1 MTRPA
6 AHTLPEHLTDLL
18 RSIEA
23 FLADTLC
30 KEEIDDQD
38 YVPGSGRIEFHA
50 RHLRNQRQLPIEEHR
65 PSAEGVRANEF
76 EEALFERLLQPRDFN
91 LLVLLGGLGA
101 GKTTTVKFLHRR
113 FRERRDQLR
122 QGFHC
127 PCPACHRDPIYLDF
141 RALGEKR
148 ALRAESVVPE
158 VFREIRLH
166 TYHRIIS
173 EWLHR
178 IGIQPS
184 RIVALDPEFLVLRRL
199 LIANDL
205 LRFHGAEHS
214 GLTGLA
220 AADLTLDY
228 SLTQSRPKEEE
239 IVALIQHHRRA
250 ALAYEGQLRNVAED
264 PNHSQD
270 LMVVTLQFFLYRCNP
285 GNPMNLIIID
295 NLDQLPTAKIEDL
308 LSELHDVA
316 TRTSGLPLLLPLRP
330 SSINPYGFV
339 REMVFRYH
347 YGPNNF
353 EMILSRLQ
361 RYILARSR
369 EELKRPRS
377 LHPDSPFHHSPSDAE
392 VDILL
397 IVSYLY
403 ARIMVNG
410 VRGARS
416 QEVAILR
423 HEEHAFLDQITIGR
437 GALLSLAET
446 VDALV
451 GACCRYAF
459 DVLKRYFFNCYG
471 NPVLIRRLAAAHIAG
486 EVGPSVRIQYAD
498 LVACLL
504 RDPIGGGRV
513 SRVANL
519 FSPTRVGSHPGWPS
533 LVKLRILGL
542 LSRDQR
548 KQVGAIVQRL
558 ASFGVPAELTIE
570 ALNSLQDKFRLLLW
584 FSTNRQLDPRDDK
597 SLEEDVVISEH
608 GERYF
613 RRVIGDFEYVW
624 YCATSLQERQ
634 YTPGGLKFTMKL
646 DDYRRLIRQ
655 VGLTEWKQICF
666 ERFRAGSLADIGG
679 VGSAT
684 SMSVLTVLYSSL
696 ARVLL
701 STGIAMR
708 VHGQRAKLSTELSP
722 LLEAIC
728 QELLFWQDNYEVGY
742 DSNYYLFVYEEEL
755 KELVASVAET
765 GDEKHV
771 SSELKDSL
779 GRLHESWTRAPK
791 SRNSLR
797 LQAVTYGPAEEVATV
812 LARHGSGLVPGIEAW
827 AKSTDMNRR
836 SAVFLARFLETR
848 SHLAT
853 VLSSGLPTYSE
864 IFRAVSHLLGDIQ
877 AVVVSA
883 GEVGATGEALLRWC
897 VDERAVLL
905 RTSETLKANRYD
917 VPPVCTCDAMSDCK
931 NRFNNIAEATEQLAR
946 HCAVS
951 ETWHLS
957 HRWQ

>member
-6 AHTLPEHLTDLL
+6 THTLPEHLTDLL
-18 RSIEA
+18 RPIEA

-50 RHLRNQRQLPIEEHR
+50 RQLRNQRQLPIEEHR
-65 PSAEGVRANEF
+65 PSADAARANEF

-113 FRERRDQLR
+113 FKERREQLR
-122 QGFHC
+122 EGFHC
-127 PCPACHRDPIYLDF
+127 PCPTCHREPIYLDF

-148 ALRAESVVPE
+148 GLRAESVVAE
-158 VFREIRLH
+158 VFRGIRLH

-178 IGIQPS
+178 IGLQPS
-184 RIVALDPEFLVLRRL
+184 RIAALDPDYLVLRRL
-199 LIANDL
+199 LISNDL

-220 AADLTLDY
+220 AADLNLDF
-228 SLTQSRPKEEE
+228 SLTQARLREDEISALVQRHRP
-239 IVALIQHHRRA
+239 A
-250 ALAYEGQLRNVAED
+250 ALTYQQQLRDVAED
-264 PNHSQD
+264 PTHSQD

-316 TRTSGLPLLLPLRP
+316 TRTSGLPLLVPLRP

-353 EMILSRLQ
+353 EMILNRLQ
-361 RYILARSR
+361 RYILLRSR
-369 EELKRPRS
+369 EDLKRSRA
-377 LHPDSPFHHSPSDAE
+377 LHQDSPFHHSPSNVE

-397 IVSYLY
+397 ILAYLY
-403 ARIMVNG
+403 AKIMVNG
-410 VRGARS
+410 LRGARS
-416 QEVAILR
+416 QETTILK
-423 HEEHAFLDQITIGR
+423 HKDHAFLDQVSIGR

-471 NPVLIRRLAAAHIAG
+471 NVGLIRRLASAHIAG
-486 EVGPSVRIQYAD
+486 QVGPSVRIQYAD

-504 RDPIGGGRV
+504 RDPIGGGKV

-519 FSPTRVGSHPGWPS
+519 FLPTQVGSNPGWPS

-558 ASFGVPAELTIE
+558 ANFGVPAELTLE

-584 FSTNRQLDPRDDK
+584 FSTNRRLDLRDDR

-624 YCATSLQERQ
+624 YCATSLYERQ

-646 DDYRRLIRQ
+646 DDYRRLIHQ

-679 VGSAT
+679 VGNAT

-708 VHGQRAKLSTELSP
+708 VHGQRTKLSTELSP

-728 QELLFWQDNYEVGY
+728 QELLFWQGKYEVAY
-742 DSNYYLFVYEEEL
+742 DSNYYLYVYEEEL
-755 KELVASVAET
+755 KELIASVAET
-765 GDEKHV
+765 ASEKYV
-771 SSELKDSL
+771 SGALKASL
-779 GRLHESWTRAPK
+779 VKLHHSWTREPK
-791 SRNSLR
+791 GRNSLR
-797 LQAVTYGPAEEVATV
+797 LHAVTYFPAEEVATV
-812 LARHGSGLVPGIEAW
+812 LARHGSGLIPGIEGW
-827 AKSTDMNRR
+827 TKSTDLNRR
-836 SAVFLARFLETR
+836 AAVFLARFLETR
-848 SHLAT
+848 SQLAT
-853 VLSSGLPTYSE
+853 VLGSGLPTYSE

-877 AVVVSA
+877 AVVASA
-883 GEVGATGEALLRWC
+883 GEVGAAGETLLHWC

-905 RTSETLKANRYD
+905 RTSETLKDNRYD
-917 VPPVCTCDAMSDCK
+917 VLPVSTFDAMSDCK

-946 HCAVS
+946 HCAVR